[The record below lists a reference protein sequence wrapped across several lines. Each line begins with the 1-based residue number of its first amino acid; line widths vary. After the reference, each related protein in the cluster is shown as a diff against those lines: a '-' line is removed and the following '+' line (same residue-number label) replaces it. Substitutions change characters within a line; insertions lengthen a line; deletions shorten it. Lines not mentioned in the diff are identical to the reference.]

1 MHFLTNTA
9 IFSRQTS
16 PLPSNLLPFL
26 STFQILPVR
35 LCVLSSP
42 PPPCPGN
49 ASSSWCLW
57 CASPSAHSNST
68 CACAFKEM
76 VAPPRPPPP
85 SPRSSPSLAPA
96 VEWPRSTGP
105 AAAANSKSTYSAR
118 GISCSSVGVAPS
130 YVSRLA
136 LTSTFVASIICS
148 SLCLVSGP
156 QHSWPQSYVPR
167 SALSLDLNIR
177 GLNHMFLAL
186 PCLLTSTF
194 VASIICSS
202 LCLVS

>member
-1 MHFLTNTA
+1 M
-9 IFSRQTS
+9 
-16 PLPSNLLPFL
+16 PFL

-118 GISCSSVGVAPS
+118 GISCSSVGVAPVIFVHNCYLRFYLMPS
-130 YVSRLA
+130 AVSPIVQRNDPPRHHPLFFKSPFLDSPFHA
-136 LTSTFVASIICS
+136 TFVFCLFFFVIDINGRSVNCS
-148 SLCLVSGP
+148 TLVF
-156 QHSWPQSYVPR
+156 YRVR
-167 SALSLDLNIR
+167 NL
-177 GLNHMFLAL
+177 
-186 PCLLTSTF
+186 
-194 VASIICSS
+194 
-202 LCLVS
+202 